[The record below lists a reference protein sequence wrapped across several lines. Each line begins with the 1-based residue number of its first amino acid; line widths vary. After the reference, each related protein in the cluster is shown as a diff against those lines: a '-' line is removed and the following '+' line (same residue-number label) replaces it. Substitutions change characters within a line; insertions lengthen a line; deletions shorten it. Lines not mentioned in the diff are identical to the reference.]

1 MLVQGEIVIN
11 RPVDEVFDFVADE
24 RNEPKYNPQ
33 MTRAELVTEVPIGVG
48 TEFHVMTT
56 GVGHAADMTIVYT
69 EFDRP
74 RRLGS
79 ATHISNMDIN
89 GTLVFEAQ
97 GRSTKMKWLWNIE
110 PRGFLKL
117 LGPIVRRM
125 GERQEVAIW
134 TGLKKVMEAEAAPGL
149 PGGSCAHPDEG

>member
-11 RPVDEVFDFVADE
+11 RPIDEVFDFVADE

-33 MTRAELVTEVPIGVG
+33 MTLAEMVTPGPIGVG
-48 TEFHVMTT
+48 SKFHAVMT
-56 GVGHAADMTIVYT
+56 GARAADMTIEYT

-79 ATHISNMDIN
+79 TTHMSAMDIN
-89 GTLVFEAQ
+89 GTLLFESQ
-97 GRSTKMKWLWNIE
+97 GQSTKMKWLWDIE
-110 PRGFLKL
+110 PRGFIKL

-125 GERQEVAIW
+125 GERQELANW
-134 TGLKKVMEAEAAPGL
+134 TGLKKVMEAQSQP
-149 PGGSCAHPDEG
+149 SR

>member
-1 MLVQGEIVIN
+1 MLVRGDIVIN
-11 RPVDEVFDFVADE
+11 RPIDEVFDFVADE

-33 MTRAELVTEVPIGVG
+33 MTLAEMVTQGPIGVG
-48 TEFHVMTT
+48 TKFHVMTT
-56 GVGHAADMTIVYT
+56 GVGRVADMTIEYT

-97 GRSTKMKWLWNIE
+97 GQSTKMKWLWNIE

-125 GERQEVAIW
+125 GERQELAIW
-134 TGLKKVMEAEAAPGL
+134 TGLKKVMEAQ
-149 PGGSCAHPDEG
+149 SQTSR

>member
-1 MLVQGEIVIN
+1 MLIEGDIVIK
-11 RPVDEVFDFVADE
+11 RPIDEVFDFVADE

-33 MTRAELVTEVPIGVG
+33 MTLAEMVTQGPIGVG
-48 TEFHVMTT
+48 TRFHVMTT
-56 GVGHAADMTIVYT
+56 GVGRAADMTIEYT

-79 ATHISNMDIN
+79 ATHISSMDIN

-97 GRSTKMKWLWNIE
+97 GQSTKMKWLWNIE

-125 GERQEVAIW
+125 GERQELAIW
-134 TGLKKVMEAEAAPGL
+134 TGLKKVMEAEAAPSVL
-149 PGGSCAHPDEG
+149 R

>member
-1 MLVQGEIVIN
+1 MLVQGDIVIN
-11 RPVDEVFDFVADE
+11 RPIDEVFDFVADE

-33 MTRAELVTEVPIGVG
+33 MTRAEMVTHGPIGVG
-48 TEFHVMTT
+48 TKFHVTTT
-56 GVGHAADMTIVYT
+56 GVGRAADMTIEYT

-97 GRSTKMKWLWNIE
+97 GRSTKMEWLWNIE

-125 GERQEVAIW
+125 GERQESAIW
-134 TGLKKVMEAEAAPGL
+134 TGLKKVMEAEVARSL
-149 PGGSCAHPDEG
+149 LR

>member
-1 MLVQGEIVIN
+1 MLVQGDIVIN
-11 RPVDEVFDFVADE
+11 RPIDEVFDFVADE

-33 MTRAELVTEVPIGVG
+33 MTLAEMVSQGPIGVG
-48 TEFHVMTT
+48 TKFHVMTT
-56 GVGHAADMTIVYT
+56 GVGRAADMTIEYT

-97 GRSTKMKWLWNIE
+97 GQSTKMKWLWNIE
-110 PRGFLKL
+110 PRGFIKL

-125 GERQEVAIW
+125 GERQELAIW
-134 TGLKKVMEAEAAPGL
+134 TGLKKVMEAEAAPSL
-149 PGGSCAHPDEG
+149 LR

>member
-11 RPVDEVFDFVADE
+11 RPIDEVFDFVADE

-33 MTRAELVTEVPIGVG
+33 MTLAEMVTRGPIGVG
-48 TEFHVMTT
+48 SKFHAVMT
-56 GVGHAADMTIVYT
+56 GARAADMTIEYT

-79 ATHISNMDIN
+79 TTHMSAMDIN
-89 GTLVFEAQ
+89 GTLLFESQ
-97 GRSTKMKWLWNIE
+97 GQSTKMKWLWDIE
-110 PRGFLKL
+110 PRGFIKL

-125 GERQEVAIW
+125 GERQELANW
-134 TGLKKVMEAEAAPGL
+134 TGLKKVMEAQSQP
-149 PGGSCAHPDEG
+149 SR